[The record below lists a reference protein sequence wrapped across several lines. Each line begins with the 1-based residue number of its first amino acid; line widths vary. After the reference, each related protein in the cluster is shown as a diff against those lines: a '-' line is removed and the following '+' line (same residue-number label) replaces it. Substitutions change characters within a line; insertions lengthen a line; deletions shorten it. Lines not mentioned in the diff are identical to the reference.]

1 MPNYDGTGP
10 FGDGRP
16 GWGMGPCGRSGSPAR
31 AGYGRGFGR
40 GNGRGYGRGFGPRN
54 GRGYGRGYRWDYP
67 SYDAPADSR
76 EMYPYSRE
84 NLEAQKEELQ
94 KQLEW
99 LNEQIENLNK
109 EN

>member
-1 MPNYDGTGP
+1 MMEQDPLAMVAPVGGWDHAEGLA
-10 FGDGRP
+10 RP
-16 GWGMGPCGRSGSPAR
+16 
-31 AGYGRGFGR
+31 RGQDMAAATAADL
-40 GNGRGYGRGFGPRN
+40 N